1 MSFQNEK
8 ISSKLASKLCRQKF
22 LEIIEKMKEKTVNPL
37 EKNIIDAIIN
47 FSAPFDKLK
56 NDTKIKSLVKA
67 IEDTK

>member
-1 MSFQNEK
+1 
-8 ISSKLASKLCRQKF
+8 
-22 LEIIEKMKEKTVNPL
+22 MKEKTVNSL

-56 NDTKIKSLVKA
+56 NDTKIKLLVKA